1 MSDFSQRRRMMV
13 DTQVRPSDVTKY
25 PIIDAMLTVQRE
37 DFVPDDQRDAAYAD
51 VLVPLGAGRAMIEP
65 RSFAKMLD
73 ALSVQPSEL
82 VLVVGAGLGYGAAVL
97 AQLGEFVVALEEDT
111 LAGEA
116 ETRLSEAGVDNVAV
130 IPGALTEGAAKHGP
144 YDVIFV
150 EGAIEALPASL
161 AGQLREGGRIVA
173 IFADG
178 NLGTARIGQKI
189 DGHINWRFAFNA
201 SAPLLPGF
209 ARTKDFAL

>member
-1 MSDFSQRRRMMV
+1 MSDFSQRRTMMV

-25 PIIDAMLTVQRE
+25 PIIDAMLTVPRE
-37 DFVPDDQRDAAYAD
+37 AFVPDGQRDAAYAD
-51 VLVPLGAGRAMIEP
+51 VLVPLGAGRVMIEP

-97 AQLGEFVVALEEDT
+97 ARLGEFVVALEEDA

-116 ETRLSEAGVDNVAV
+116 ESRLSEAGIDNVAV
-130 IPGALTEGAAKHGP
+130 IPGTLTEGAAKHGP

-150 EGAIEALPASL
+150 EGAIEALPESL

-178 NLGTARIGQKI
+178 NLGTVRIGQKI

-209 ARTKDFAL
+209 ARAKDFAL